1 MSYLRVIDV
10 RFHIK
15 LSTVRSLNS
24 VSRRY
29 TTSYILPWYL
39 IVYLEENKM
48 TCKYCNSEN
57 VTKKG
62 IRHNKQTYK
71 CKDCGH
77 IFVPNGKFSRMRNE
91 KNIVVAALNF
101 YYDGLSMRKTQR
113 NLEQVFGEK
122 VSQVTILNWIKK
134 YSQLVKE
141 YMISEV
147 PQLSGLWHE
156 DETMLNCEGRSIWFW
171 EMIDEDTR
179 FMVASHLSNTRTF
192 EDTVSIFKKG
202 VQQSKVRPRAVF
214 VDGSHVYKSAFNKVF
229 YTMRKDT
236 RVELVQR
243 VGIKARETNNIVER
257 LHCTLKDRTRCMRGL
272 KSYDSTKLL
281 LEGWSVHYNCV
292 RPHIS
297 LGGKTPAQAARMN
310 VPNNWKGLIDE
321 ATKRDAITLVNA
333 LSNANNQTVEK
344 QGIKAISK

>member
-1 MSYLRVIDV
+1 M
-10 RFHIK
+10 
-15 LSTVRSLNS
+15 N
-24 VSRRY
+24 
-29 TTSYILPWYL
+29 
-39 IVYLEENKM
+39 
-48 TCKYCNSEN
+48 CKYCGSEN

-71 CKDCGH
+71 CKDCDH
-77 IFVPNGKFSRMRNE
+77 IFVPNGKFSRMRND

-101 YYDGLSMRKTQR
+101 YYDGMSMRKTQR
-113 NLEQVFGEK
+113 NLEQIFGEK

-134 YSQLVKE
+134 YSELVKQ
-141 YMISEV
+141 YMVAEV

-156 DETMLNCEGRSIWFW
+156 DETMLSCEGRNIWFW

-202 VQQSKVRPRAVF
+202 VDQSKVRPRAVF

-243 VGIKARETNNIVER
+243 VGIRARETNNIVER
-257 LHCTLKDRTRCMRGL
+257 LHCTLKDRTRVMRGL

-292 RPHIS
+292 RPHQS

-310 VPNNWKGLIDE
+310 IPNNWKGLIDE
-321 ATKRDAITLVNA
+321 ATKKEAQTLASA
-333 LSNANNQTVEK
+333 LTPKEELNEGLKVINQ
-344 QGIKAISK
+344 